1 MRGRSKLTL
10 EQKNQRFKTLLG
22 DENVPDLQDLTRGQ
36 FAQLVLEHRD
46 TIEQNLYKIN
56 VMNKG
61 DEVFY
66 T

>member
-36 FAQLVLEHRD
+36 FARLVLEHRD

-56 VMNKG
+56 VMNKE

>member
-22 DENVPDLQDLTRGQ
+22 DENVPDLQDLPRGQ
-36 FAQLVLEHRD
+36 FARLVLEHRD